1 MQTRHTR
8 ALVQPGTI
16 NAETREV
23 DVVFATERPIPT
35 CGWDE
40 DYDEILVC
48 EQGAVRMERA
58 ERGLPVMDCHNTYS
72 VFNQIGRAHTIWF
85 NDKRELCARIQ
96 FSNRPQVEE
105 LFKDIEAGIVRDISV
120 GYNIYKYE
128 REEKEGAPRPIYR
141 AVDWMPTEISFAP
154 VQADIGA
161 EVRAESEQHTV
172 EIIQNSKIMDAKKRQ
187 VEKGKTV
194 DYVVEGGAVKAGDKV
209 ITDDVTGIALQDGE
223 VGDTV
228 TLSLIEAEPDE
239 QPDNTTD
246 AGDDKPT
253 DAEQRSA
260 KTPNEKAR
268 MNAILT
274 STRAAKLPDSY
285 AIELWKSEKP
295 LSVCRQ
301 LIIEKTVAERSTKN
315 VINGTHGVEVGVE
328 AVDKKRNAI
337 RDAIL
342 NRVQPAKFELA
353 EGTRNF
359 RGMTL
364 YEMSKELLI
373 ERGVNVRGKS
383 KSEVADMIF
392 GKRSVSTSDMPLI
405 FEGVIDKMLRTD
417 HEFAPEYWDKIAKQV
432 SLPDYREKGLYQFGV
447 RNGMKETQEGG
458 EIKYTVPTES
468 KETIRLKSYAE
479 GISITRHAFINDD
492 LSVLDKIPT
501 YFVKDWN
508 ELRGDLVWGLI
519 IDNVKL
525 KSDDKPLFDAA
536 HGNILTGANS
546 ALSETSLA
554 AAKVLMSKQKSI
566 DNRLMRILPKFLIVP
581 PELEIT
587 ARKLITS
594 ITPAKSEDVNV
605 FANAFTVIVEPRLSD
620 STAWYLAADPNAYDG
635 LNYGYLE
642 GNESLRVNSKDD
654 FDKDTFD
661 YAVRGDFG
669 VAAIDFR
676 SLLKSKG
683 KA

>member
-23 DVVFATERPIPT
+23 DVVFATERPIHT

-105 LFKDIEAGIVRDISV
+105 LFKDIEAGIVKDISV

-161 EVRAESEQHTV
+161 GVRTEGEKHTV
-172 EIIQNSKIMDAKKRQ
+172 EIMQNSKIMDAKKRQ

-194 DYVVEGGAVKAGDKV
+194 DYVVEGEAVKAGDKV

-268 MNAILT
+268 MNALLT

-353 EGTRNF
+353 EGARNF

>member
-16 NAETREV
+16 NADTREV

-48 EQGAVRMERA
+48 EPRAVRMERA
-58 ERGLPVMDCHNTYS
+58 ETGLPVMDCHNTFS
-72 VFNQIGRAHTIWF
+72 VFNQIGIANTVWF

-105 LFKDIEAGIVRDISV
+105 LFKDIEAGIVKNISV

-161 EVRAESEQHTV
+161 GVRAEGEQHTV

-194 DYVVEGGAVKAGDKV
+194 DYVVEGEAVKAGDKV

-239 QPDNTTD
+239 QPDTTAD
-246 AGDDKPT
+246 TANDKPA
-253 DAEQRSA
+253 DPEQRG
-260 KTPNEKAR
+260 AR
-268 MNAILT
+268 TVSDRTRLNSLLT
-274 STRAAKLPDSY
+274 STRAAQLPDSV
-285 AIELWKSEKP
+285 AIDLFNSGKP
-295 LSVCRQ
+295 LSECRQ
-301 LIIEKTVAERSTKN
+301 VIIEKTVSERSAKN

-353 EGTRNF
+353 EGSRNF

-364 YEMSKELLI
+364 YEMSKELLM

-405 FEGVIDKMLRTD
+405 FEGIIDKMLRTD
-417 HEFAPEYWDKIAKQV
+417 YEFAPEYWDKIAKQV

-468 KETIRLKSYAE
+468 KETIRLKNYAE

-492 LSVLDKIPT
+492 LSVLDKIPA

-508 ELRGDLVWGLI
+508 ELRGDLVWGLVT
-519 IDNVKL
+519 DNVKL
-525 KSDDKPLFDAA
+525 KSDDKPLFDTA
-536 HGNILTGANS
+536 HGNVLTGANS

-566 DNRLMRILPKFLIVP
+566 DNRLIRILPKFLIVP

-605 FANAFTVIVEPRLSD
+605 FANAFTVIVEPRLTD
-620 STAWYLAADPNAYDG
+620 PTAWYLAADPNAYDG
-635 LNYGYLE
+635 LNYGYLD
-642 GNESLRVNSKDD
+642 GNESLRVHSKDD

-676 SLLKSKG
+676 SWLKSKG